1 MGHTV
6 MSRPMPELL
15 NLERELLS
23 LRESFA
29 TLTPVQAERLRELRL
44 NGDQPMAPG
53 MPVPSPIPSQPFVP
67 PPDFTA
73 PRPRNRIRFRVR

>member
-1 MGHTV
+1 MAL
-6 MSRPMPELL
+6 PMPEKL

-23 LRESFA
+23 LRESYA